1 MNILSK
7 WKVVLSIESIFN
19 KNKEK
24 KLLPEEKRKL
34 YVYTTEYQVR
44 EENAEIMKWW
54 SMVVATELAQ
64 IDKDIKVGSSF
75 EEKFSNFRNSFLLGE
90 HYSCSSRG

>member
-7 WKVVLSIESIFN
+7 WKVVLSIESILK
-19 KNKEK
+19 KNKGK
-24 KLLPEEKRKL
+24 KLPPEKNDADEIQFRT
-34 YVYTTEYQVR
+34 VYQTVYQVR

-64 IDKDIKVGSSF
+64 IDKDIKVGPSF
-75 EEKFSNFRNSFLLGE
+75 EEKSEMLEIHSF
-90 HYSCSSRG
+90 

>member
-1 MNILSK
+1 MWN
-7 WKVVLSIESIFN
+7 VVLSIESIFN

-24 KLLPEEKRKL
+24 KLLSEGKSKL
-34 YVYTTEYQVR
+34 YVYTTDYQVR

-64 IDKDIKVGSSF
+64 IDKDIKVRPSF
-75 EEKFSNFRNSFLLGE
+75 EKKISNFGSSFLLGE
-90 HYSCSSRG
+90 HYSCSSRR